1 MRSYLM
7 ILLDSSGSW
16 SWKSPS
22 SPCPASKRAAE
33 STTRDSSRSSISGL
47 CLSPSWSSQP
57 SSMTTSDSAPGLNR
71 SKSHD
76 KKRIGANRKAN
87 QDNVSHV
94 MYNMCKKSCQ
104 LNTTNHRKQNMKMS
118 SFKFPFRKVLL
129 IISYYNINR
138 EYHNRVPI
146 AVISLCSLAFASDF
160 MLTLN
165 VQK

>member
-1 MRSYLM
+1 MGDNVFLGKRQLFVMFVLFIMHLEVMRSYLM

-33 STTRDSSRSSISGL
+33 STTRDSSMSSISGL

-76 KKRIGANRKAN
+76 KKRIGAKRNAN
-87 QDNVSHV
+87 QDKVSHV
-94 MYNMCKKSCQ
+94 MYNVCKKAVS
-104 LNTTNHRKQNMKMS
+104 LTPATTESR
-118 SFKFPFRKVLL
+118 
-129 IISYYNINR
+129 
-138 EYHNRVPI
+138 
-146 AVISLCSLAFASDF
+146 
-160 MLTLN
+160 T
-165 VQK
+165 